1 MGMTLLSATGAPAV
15 SLTGNWVDIRSTVG
29 KTYPHRIL
37 VAGTFNA
44 GTVALD
50 GAIGD
55 NTIASNVF
63 PLATGLTSGQLFTLD
78 SPVDWIRAKTDSNIA
93 GGNVLVLDSTTA

>member
-1 MGMTLLSATGAPAV
+1 MGMTLLATSTSSV
-15 SLTGNWVDIRSTVG
+15 VGNWVDIRSTVG

-37 VAGTFNA
+37 VAGSFS
-44 GTVALD
+44 GGSVDLE

-55 NTIASNVF
+55 NSIASNIF
-63 PLATGLTSGQLFTLD
+63 SLATGLTSGQLFTLD
-78 SPVDWIRAKTDSNIA
+78 SPIDWIRAKTSGGIS